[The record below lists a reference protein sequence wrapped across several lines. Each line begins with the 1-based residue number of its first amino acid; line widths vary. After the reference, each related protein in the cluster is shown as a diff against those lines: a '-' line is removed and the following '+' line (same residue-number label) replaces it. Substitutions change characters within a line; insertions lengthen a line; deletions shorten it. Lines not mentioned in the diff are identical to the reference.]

1 LRSAAAR
8 DFISRWFGQLPL
20 GTSSWIHF
28 PALRFSASDPP
39 PGVIPR
45 SPVSVIAAA
54 SDYFFP
60 VRSLRQEAEHAAL
73 PFFLRSRA
81 RVCRPPVLLQELT
94 PRFDFSAASS
104 VLLLLFSAA
113 SFLFDWSA
121 RQRRRAPISTV
132 DFLIQLPLSKI
143 LVQFAASF

>member
-1 LRSAAAR
+1 LTS
-8 DFISRWFGQLPL
+8 FSPIQQKSR
-20 GTSSWIHF
+20 
-28 PALRFSASDPP
+28 
-39 PGVIPR
+39 PGLSPR
-45 SPVSVIAAA
+45 SPVSVTAAA

-60 VRSLRQEAEHAAL
+60 LRSLRQEAEHAA
-73 PFFLRSRA
+73 FAVFLRSRA

-121 RQRRRAPISTV
+121 RQSAGLRGGFF
-132 DFLIQLPLSKI
+132 FLIQLQLSKI
-143 LVQFAASF
+143 LVQLY

>member
-1 LRSAAAR
+1 
-8 DFISRWFGQLPL
+8 
-20 GTSSWIHF
+20 
-28 PALRFSASDPP
+28 
-39 PGVIPR
+39 
-45 SPVSVIAAA
+45 
-54 SDYFFP
+54 
-60 VRSLRQEAEHAAL
+60 
-73 PFFLRSRA
+73 
-81 RVCRPPVLLQELT
+81 LLQELT

-104 VLLLLFSAA
+104 VLLLLFLAA